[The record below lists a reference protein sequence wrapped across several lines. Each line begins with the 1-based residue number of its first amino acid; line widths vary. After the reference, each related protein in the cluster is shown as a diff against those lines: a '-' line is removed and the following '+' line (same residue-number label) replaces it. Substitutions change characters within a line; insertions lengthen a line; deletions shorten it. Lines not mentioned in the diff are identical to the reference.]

1 MRLIDADKLTRDL
14 IDNKCFYPAI
24 VKRAIENAPIE
35 DVVARSEFEEMQKFK
50 DMAYAESRSYNEELK
65 TKLDQAKQEVARGI
79 FDEIDCLIYAGAES
93 YGMSKSKYDELRKKY
108 IGE

>member
-35 DVVARSEFEEMQKFK
+35 DVVARSEVEEIVQFRDK
-50 DMAYAESRSYNEELK
+50 ELVSLLK
-65 TKLDQAKQEVARGI
+65 KAKQEVAREI
-79 FDEIDCLIYAGAES
+79 FEELDDIRL
-93 YGMSKSKYDELRKKY
+93 KYYEGLYTEEQATEKYLEVQKKY